1 MRNQRR
7 RIGRI
12 GGLLVLAG
20 AILAGTGCDSTDKTD
35 DWFEG
40 GDMKPASSDTLQ
52 LTARILAAKGKTQ
65 QAGFV
70 LDRMLDEYPDQIGT
84 YTEGASVL
92 LVEGRVSD
100 AEALLDRGLGI
111 FPGNP
116 ILLNDRGMTRLL
128 SGNLDGAV
136 DDFDAA
142 LAADPVD
149 ADFVANAALGAALQG
164 DESRAIRLWSRVL
177 SKADM
182 DRNLAI
188 AREARS
194 RFEEGS

>member
-20 AILAGTGCDSTDKTD
+20 AILANAGCDSTDKTE

-70 LDRMLDEYPDQIGT
+70 LDRMLDEYPDRIGT

-128 SGNLDGAV
+128 SGNLDGAA
-136 DDFDAA
+136 DDFNAA

-177 SKADM
+177 SKADV
-182 DRNLAI
+182 DQNLVI
-188 AREARS
+188 AREARA
-194 RFEEGS
+194 RFKEGS